1 MQICNYAQKQC
12 ICRENC
18 KYAFDEN
25 FHGHFCPRRKAAKF
39 CHPGADPRKVI
50 EHAVGHSLL
59 LGLYH
64 INAIDH
70 YQIGKVILYAPV
82 KMLPLASNTADEND
96 WEKKADKDSPVSEKR
111 ETDRHRQ
118 DLESG
123 VGEEEREKEGS
134 FFQLFFGGES
144 SASKMIND
152 CSQTIT

>member
-1 MQICNYAQKQC
+1 M
-12 ICRENC
+12 
-18 KYAFDEN
+18 
-25 FHGHFCPRRKAAKF
+25 
-39 CHPGADPRKVI
+39 
-50 EHAVGHSLL
+50 
-59 LGLYH
+59 
-64 INAIDH
+64 
-70 YQIGKVILYAPV
+70 ILYAPV
-82 KMLPLASNTADEND
+82 KMPPLESNTHNENN

-152 CSQTIT
+152 CSQTITW